1 MYLVMEKKRIITR
14 WTIHISLQVRYRSRT
29 VQVQVGGSG
38 AGAGAAG
45 ARVSPRAAL
54 EKWKVLAWSL
64 TGDSCLPFMYLDT

>member
-38 AGAGAAG
+38 AGAGVAKGG
-45 ARVSPRAAL
+45 AREMESL
-54 EKWKVLAWSL
+54 GLA
-64 TGDSCLPFMYLDT
+64 YLDT